1 MRLFPGPLK
10 TSSLLETS
18 EYCTIFFSFYRV
30 ELDDESINEIEDKAE
45 SVPTLNVSSKDSP
58 YALIDRFFPEREYNH
73 EFMERNFQEKLKN
86 GSFDNVNLG
95 NLRPNEVWLSDGD
108 LLVLKGGGTPNRK
121 GFDAPWKPL
130 DDYIGEFIF
139 YCDPCLT
146 LLV

>member
-1 MRLFPGPLK
+1 
-10 TSSLLETS
+10 
-18 EYCTIFFSFYRV
+18 
-30 ELDDESINEIEDKAE
+30 
-45 SVPTLNVSSKDSP
+45 
-58 YALIDRFFPEREYNH
+58 
-73 EFMERNFQEKLKN
+73 MERNFQEKLKN

-139 YCDPCLT
+139 YCDPCLKRS
-146 LLV
+146 LVVKTKVF